1 MKILRNAQNDK
12 MIRFPSIFFPLALLA
27 ASSCGAL
34 RPTSPSV
41 TDSTTVEVNTHTETV
56 HDTAYVQLPV
66 YIERN
71 VTRDTTSTLENPY
84 AKSLATVQDGF
95 LHHSLETKP
104 VKHPVKVEKQI
115 VHRDSIV
122 YRDRVQIQ
130 TVEVERKLTKW
141 QSFKMRTGG
150 AALTLL
156 ILAIVTAALYLFL
169 KSKNLFKL

>member
-1 MKILRNAQNDK
+1 
-12 MIRFPSIFFPLALLA
+12 MIRFYYILFPLALLA
-27 ASSCGAL
+27 AS
-34 RPTSPSV
+34 SPSV

-66 YIERN
+66 YIEHN

-84 AKSLATVQDGF
+84 AKSLATVKDGF
-95 LHHSLETKP
+95 LSHSLETKP

-115 VHRDSIV
+115 VHRDSII

-141 QSFKMRTGG
+141 QSFKQKPFQTVIRHEIHP
-150 AALTLL
+150 LHR
-156 ILAIVTAALYLFL
+156 F
-169 KSKNLFKL
+169 

>member
-1 MKILRNAQNDK
+1 
-12 MIRFPSIFFPLALLA
+12 MIRFSYIIFPLALLA

-56 HDTAYVQLPV
+56 HDTAYVKLPV
-66 YIERN
+66 YIEHN
-71 VTRDTTSTLENPY
+71 VTRDTTSKLENLY
-84 AKSLATVQDGF
+84 SKSEATVQDGF

-104 VKHPVKVEKQI
+104 VQLPVQIEKQI

-130 TVEVERKLTKW
+130 TVEIERKLTKW

-150 AALTLL
+150 ATLTLL
-156 ILAIVTAALYLFL
+156 VIAIVTAALYLFL